1 MRQVLIVIEVYI
13 WLKSLDD
20 RNIQLRHILKECK
33 VLFATGHVPTSRH
46 YNTHNTN
53 GLEDLAETAYGR
65 NAARVAS

>member
-1 MRQVLIVIEVYI
+1 MRQVLIVMEVYI
-13 WLKSLDD
+13 WLKSFDN

-33 VLFATGHVPTSRH
+33 VLFATGHAQAGLH
-46 YNTHNTN
+46 KAHNTN

>member
-1 MRQVLIVIEVYI
+1 MRQVLIVIKVYI
-13 WLKSLDD
+13 WLKTLDD

-33 VLFATGHVPTSRH
+33 VLFATGHVRTGITH
-46 YNTHNTN
+46 THNTN